1 MPKKREV
8 VADTS
13 ALLSLQA
20 GDLLNRIGEYFTF
33 LITESVTEELREFA
47 QHDDEL
53 GNTAQGVLG
62 KGEVLDERA
71 VSMTEEIPEAEP
83 TDNEVYNLALEK
95 ELMLITDDV
104 KLCRKI
110 EKVETAFS
118 TYFLGFL
125 VESDELTADE
135 ALEKLKSM
143 RDRRNWRENIIYL
156 TTRKELE
163 KLL

>member
-13 ALLSLQA
+13 ALLSLQS
-20 GDLLNRIGEYFTF
+20 GDLLRQIGERYT
-33 LITESVTEELREFA
+33 LLVTESVVEELQDFA
-47 QHDDEL
+47 RHDDEL
-53 GNTAQGVLG
+53 GDMAREILR
-62 KGEVLDERA
+62 KGEFLDVRT
-71 VSMTEEIPEAEP
+71 VRTTEEIPEVES
-83 TDNEVYNLALEK
+83 TDNEVYNLALEE
-95 ELMLITDDV
+95 ELMLMTDDV

-125 VESDELTADE
+125 VESDELTTEE
-135 ALEKLKSM
+135 ALEKLRSM
-143 RDRRNWRENIIYL
+143 RDRRNWKENMIYL